1 MNRQSNGLDARAI
14 EVDVTV
20 SGANTAVSVNVPA
33 FGLGNT
39 GATINLYGYRIPG

>member
-20 SGANTAVSVNVPA
+20 SGANTALVATMPAVPGYINVLLGYDVTGT
-33 FGLGNT
+33 GL
-39 GATINLYGYRIPG
+39 R